1 MEPLATPLK
10 ISKLTLLLHNWSETG
25 QLPEQPG
32 TVIFSPFI
40 YGVCA
45 LCALILLIVSSIIVI
60 VLGFLV
66 GPRCSGK
73 ILYASGAR
81 CHLVTSDHASFASRD
96 SCF

>member
-32 TVIFSPFI
+32 SVIPPSPFK
-40 YGVCA
+40 YGVY
-45 LCALILLIVSSIIVI
+45 ALILLILSSIIVI
-60 VLGFLV
+60 VLGFLD
-66 GPRCSGK
+66 GSRCSGK

-81 CHLVTSDHASFASRD
+81 CHLVTSDPAYFASRD